1 MPAYPSASE
10 RSFRVDSASEKKVPG
25 LALRRTVGVDGS
37 ALVPYQLITRLAPI
51 EGADQ

>member
-1 MPAYPSASE
+1 MPEYPSASE

-25 LALRRTVGVDGS
+25 LALRTVGADGS
-37 ALVPYQLITRLAPI
+37 ALIPYQLITRLAPI